1 MSRRTFWEVRLM
13 SGYTCNPRYNTPS
26 PDVLRK
32 LELSRL
38 EAENI
43 ETREMR
49 CPICGFLVRIIPV
62 TQTDI
67 VFVKCRKCK
76 FDGAL
81 SPAYFRRIRNCR
93 GTRIFRKVRS
103 ASSGTTG
110 SYRNAWQPESVR
122 IIQKDLSPARRRS
135 AVSRSPKRRLQNR
148 TGIWGR
154 RIC

>member
-1 MSRRTFWEVRLM
+1 M

-38 EAENI
+38 EAENVKTREMRCPIWEAENI

-93 GTRIFRKVRS
+93 V
-103 ASSGTTG
+103 
-110 SYRNAWQPESVR
+110 
-122 IIQKDLSPARRRS
+122 
-135 AVSRSPKRRLQNR
+135 NR
-148 TGIWGR
+148 MQWEEL
-154 RIC
+154 

>member
-1 MSRRTFWEVRLM
+1 MSRRTFWSVARAPRPQAPRAPRTEMEGLM
-13 SGYTCNPRYNTPS
+13 SDYTCNPRYNTPS

-93 GTRIFRKVRS
+93 V
-103 ASSGTTG
+103 
-110 SYRNAWQPESVR
+110 
-122 IIQKDLSPARRRS
+122 
-135 AVSRSPKRRLQNR
+135 NR
-148 TGIWGR
+148 MQWEEL
-154 RIC
+154 

>member
-93 GTRIFRKVRS
+93 
-103 ASSGTTG
+103 A
-110 SYRNAWQPESVR
+110 
-122 IIQKDLSPARRRS
+122 
-135 AVSRSPKRRLQNR
+135 NR
-148 TGIWGR
+148 MQWEEL
-154 RIC
+154 

>member
-1 MSRRTFWEVRLM
+1 MSRRTCWGVRLM

-38 EAENI
+38 EAENVK
-43 ETREMR
+43 TREMR
-49 CPICGFLVRIIPV
+49 CPICGFLLRIIPV

-81 SPAYFRRIRNCR
+81 SPAYFRRIRNYEAEKCADR
-93 GTRIFRKVRS
+93 CPGH
-103 ASSGTTG
+103 
-110 SYRNAWQPESVR
+110 
-122 IIQKDLSPARRRS
+122 
-135 AVSRSPKRRLQNR
+135 
-148 TGIWGR
+148 
-154 RIC
+154 

>member
-1 MSRRTFWEVRLM
+1 M
-13 SGYTCNPRYNTPS
+13 SGYTCNPRYNTPTCNPRYNTPS

-93 GTRIFRKVRS
+93 GRY
-103 ASSGTTG
+103 
-110 SYRNAWQPESVR
+110 YRL
-122 IIQKDLSPARRRS
+122 IQECMA
-135 AVSRSPKRRLQNR
+135 A
-148 TGIWGR
+148 
-154 RIC
+154 

>member
-1 MSRRTFWEVRLM
+1 M

-26 PDVLRK
+26 PDVLRE

-81 SPAYFRRIRNCR
+81 SPAYFRR
-93 GTRIFRKVRS
+93 V
-103 ASSGTTG
+103 
-110 SYRNAWQPESVR
+110 
-122 IIQKDLSPARRRS
+122 
-135 AVSRSPKRRLQNR
+135 KRYQAYQHRLAQR
-148 TGIWGR
+148 LI
-154 RIC
+154 